1 MGKLI
6 DIVFLAFHS
15 LRVHIVRSILT
26 MIGIIFG
33 VCSVSIMLA
42 INAGAGKQSA
52 DLLRELGSNSII
64 FSSVKP
70 SAGNS
75 STASKGFSLY
85 QYGVKHTTVSCL
97 VNNIQGIECFT
108 TVHIGKQYYYAREHK
123 QLMATVF
130 GVEPK
135 YAEVASPIMVKG
147 RFISEIDMMQRN
159 PYCVITSTLARDAF
173 KCENPLGKIIRLR
186 NRPFKVIGVMKR
198 LPKTL
203 EDMNVSESDLPVF
216 IPRTTEESMFSKMNV
231 MSSQGNTVSE
241 KVEVN
246 QLIIR
251 MKDEQAVINAAP
263 IARRI
268 IDKQQ
273 PKNDC
278 AIKIPKEL
286 IEKKAAQR
294 KLWDLLS
301 FVIASVSLVVGG
313 IGIMNIMLA
322 SVTERTKEIGVRR
335 AIGAKKRD
343 IIIQFLL
350 EAITMTTLG
359 GLIGVALGYFTP
371 PYVGDYL
378 NIVPIISMS
387 MLILPFFMAIGVG
400 IISGLYPA
408 IRAAGLDPIEALR
421 HE

>member
-1 MGKLI
+1 MGKLL
-6 DIVFLAFHS
+6 DIVLLAVHS

-64 FSSVKP
+64 FSSIKP
-70 SAGNS
+70 SAGS
-75 STASKGFSLY
+75 SSSSSKGFSLY
-85 QYGVKHTTVSCL
+85 QYGIKHTTVACL
-97 VNNIQGIECFT
+97 VNNIRGIDCYT
-108 TVHIGKQYYYAREHK
+108 IIHIGKQFYYAREDN
-123 QLMATVF
+123 QRTATVF

-135 YAEVASPIMVKG
+135 YAEVANPKMIQG
-147 RFISEIDMMQRN
+147 RFISEIDLRERN

-173 KCENPLGKIIRLR
+173 GCEHVLGKVIRLMD
-186 NRPFKVIGVMKR
+186 RPFKVVGVMQR

-203 EDMNVSESDLPVF
+203 EDMNVSDSDIPIF
-216 IPRTTEESMFSKMNV
+216 IPRTTEEAMFSKMNV

-241 KVEVN
+241 KVEVS

-251 MKDEQAVINAAP
+251 MKDEQAVIDAAP

-268 IDKQQ
+268 IDKQH
-273 PKNDC
+273 PKRDC
-278 AIKIPKEL
+278 AIKIPMEL
-286 IEKKAAQR
+286 IEKRAAQR
-294 KLWDLLS
+294 RLWDLLS

-343 IIIQFLL
+343 IITQFLI
-350 EAITMTTLG
+350 EAVTMTTAG
-359 GLIGVALGYFTP
+359 GVIGVALGYFTP
-371 PYVGDYL
+371 PYVGRYL
-378 NIVPIISMS
+378 NIVPIVSVT

-400 IISGLYPA
+400 LISGLYPA

>member
-1 MGKLI
+1 MGKLL
-6 DIVFLAFHS
+6 DIILLAIHS
-15 LRVHIVRSILT
+15 LRVHIVRSVLT

-70 SAGNS
+70 SADNS
-75 STASKGFSLY
+75 STASAGFALY
-85 QYGVKHTTVSCL
+85 QYGIKDTTVSCL
-97 VNNIQGIECFT
+97 VNNIQDIECYT
-108 TVHIGKQYYYAREHK
+108 TLHIGKQMYYAREDK
-123 QLMATVF
+123 QRTATVF
-130 GVEPK
+130 GVEPE
-135 YAEVASPIMVKG
+135 YADVANVVIERG
-147 RFISEIDMMQRN
+147 RFISTADKLQRN

-173 KCENPLGKIIRLR
+173 KCENPLGRTIRLMGQR
-186 NRPFKVIGVMKR
+186 FEVIGVMKR

-203 EDMNVSESDLPVF
+203 EDTNISESDIPVF
-216 IPRTTEESMFSKMNV
+216 IPRTTEESFFSKMNV

-246 QLIIR
+246 QLIIK
-251 MKDEQAVINAAP
+251 MKNEQAVIDAAP

-273 PKNDC
+273 PKGDC
-278 AIKIPKEL
+278 AIKIPMEL

-322 SVTERTKEIGVRR
+322 SVTERTKEVGVRR
-335 AIGAKKRD
+335 ALGAKKRD
-343 IIIQFLL
+343 IITQFLI
-350 EAITMTTLG
+350 EAVTMTMLG
-359 GLIGVALGYFTP
+359 GVIGVALGYFTP

-378 NIVPIISMS
+378 NIVPIISIP

-400 IISGLYPA
+400 IVSGLYPA

>member
-6 DIVFLAFHS
+6 DIVLLAFHS

-85 QYGVKHTTVSCL
+85 QYGIKHTTVSCL
-97 VNNIQGIECFT
+97 VNNIQDIDCYT
-108 TVHIGKQYYYAREHK
+108 TLHIGKQFYYAREDK
-123 QLMATVF
+123 QSMATVF

-135 YAEVASPIMVKG
+135 YADVANPVIVQG
-147 RFISEIDMMQRN
+147 RFISNMDMEQRN
-159 PYCVITSTLARDAF
+159 PYCVITSTLARNAF
-173 KCENPLGKIIRLR
+173 KCENPIGKIIRLKD
-186 NRPFKVIGVMKR
+186 RPFKVVGVMKR

-203 EDMNVSESDLPVF
+203 EDTNISESDIPIF

-246 QLIIR
+246 QLIIK
-251 MKDEQAVINAAP
+251 MKNEQAVMDAAP

-278 AIKIPKEL
+278 SIKIPKEL
-286 IEKKAAQR
+286 IEKRAAQR

-301 FVIASVSLVVGG
+301 FVIASVSLIVGG

-350 EAITMTTLG
+350 EAITMTTCG

-400 IISGLYPA
+400 IVSGLYPA

>member
-1 MGKLI
+1 MGKFL
-6 DIVFLAFHS
+6 DIILLAVHS
-15 LRVHIVRSILT
+15 LRVHIVRSVLT

-85 QYGVKHTTVSCL
+85 QYGIKDTTVSCL
-97 VNNIQGIECFT
+97 VNNIQNIECYT
-108 TVHIGKQYYYAREHK
+108 TLHIGKQMYYAREDK
-123 QLMATVF
+123 QRMATVF
-130 GVEPK
+130 GVEPE
-135 YAEVASPIMVKG
+135 YADVANPVIEQG
-147 RFISEIDMMQRN
+147 RFISTADMLQRN
-159 PYCVITSTLARDAF
+159 PYCVITATLARDAF
-173 KCENPLGKIIRLR
+173 KCENPLGRTIRLMGQR
-186 NRPFKVIGVMKR
+186 FEVIGVMKR

-203 EDMNVSESDLPVF
+203 GDTNISESDIPVF
-216 IPRTTEESMFSKMNV
+216 IPRTTEESFFSKMNV

-246 QLIIR
+246 QLIIK
-251 MKDEQAVINAAP
+251 MKNEQAVIDAAP

-273 PKNDC
+273 PKRDC
-278 AIKIPKEL
+278 AIKIPMEL

-335 AIGAKKRD
+335 ALGAKKRD
-343 IIIQFLL
+343 IITQFLV
-350 EAITMTTLG
+350 EAVAMTTVG
-359 GLIGVALGYFTP
+359 GLIGVAFGYFAP
-371 PYVGDYL
+371 PYVGKYL
-378 NIVPIISMS
+378 SIVPIISMS
-387 MLILPFFMAIGVG
+387 MLILPFLMAIGVG
-400 IISGLYPA
+400 IVSGLYPA
-408 IRAAGLDPIEALR
+408 VRAAGLDPIEALR